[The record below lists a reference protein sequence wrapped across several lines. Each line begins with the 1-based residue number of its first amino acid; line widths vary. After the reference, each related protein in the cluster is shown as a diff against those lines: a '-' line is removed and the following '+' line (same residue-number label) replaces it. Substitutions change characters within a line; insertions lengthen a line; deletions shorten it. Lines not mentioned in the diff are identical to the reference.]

1 MFLDEL
7 ESSRTLKET
16 HPQKL
21 SARLT
26 FHLKEKV
33 DDDVT
38 IYMLK
43 EPSAVVPLS
52 FGKAPRDFVVLLE
65 TVVAFLLGAG
75 GHVAE
80 VPVKQFQLYSKHKG
94 SY

>member
-1 MFLDEL
+1 M
-7 ESSRTLKET
+7 
-16 HPQKL
+16 
-21 SARLT
+21 
-26 FHLKEKV
+26 
-33 DDDVT
+33 T
-38 IYMLK
+38 IYKLK

-80 VPVKQFQLYSKHKG
+80 VSVKQF
-94 SY
+94 